1 MIRISDITFSYKNSP
16 RILKDFSMSL
26 DNGERINLSGPSGS
40 GKTTLLRLI
49 MGLER
54 PEKGEIFNDFN
65 RIAPVFQEDR
75 LVKSLSVK
83 ENIMFGNRG
92 FIKEIP
98 SSLGL
103 DDLLEKNITELSGGE
118 LRRVCLARAL
128 MHEGDLLI
136 MDEPFNGMDEENILK
151 AAEAIE
157 KFSKGSALIL
167 VTHHPKQAMILG
179 CREIKL

>member
-103 DDLLEKNITELSGGE
+103 DDLLEKI
-118 LRRVCLARAL
+118 
-128 MHEGDLLI
+128 
-136 MDEPFNGMDEENILK
+136 
-151 AAEAIE
+151 
-157 KFSKGSALIL
+157 
-167 VTHHPKQAMILG
+167 
-179 CREIKL
+179 